1 MHHGR
6 AKHAGRRWLNP
17 GAGLGFAGGGPQ
29 GLVLLLARL
38 LLAPLFMYSGIGKIL
53 AFGLTASRLPGG
65 EGGFGSL
72 MAAGSI
78 AVELGCSIALI
89 LGVWTRWAAL
99 ILIAFTIAATLMFHN
114 FWASPAPQVQSQT
127 INFLKNLGLIGAF
140 AMIAVFGAGTYSL
153 EARWRRSKSQ

>member
-1 MHHGR
+1 MKTS
-6 AKHAGRRWLNP
+6 AEL
-17 GAGLGFAGGGPQ
+17 GLEGGGSQ

-38 LLAPLFMYSGIGKIL
+38 LLAPLFICSGIGKIL

-65 EGGFGSL
+65 EGGLGSL

-78 AVELGCSIALI
+78 TIELGCSIALI
-89 LGVWTRWAAL
+89 LGIWTRWAAI

-140 AMIAVFGAGTYSL
+140 AMIAVFGAGSYSL
-153 EARWRRSKSQ
+153 EARWRRPRSL